1 MNGKQGQGNQGSGRK
16 DEGSGYTLDKNKIQN
31 WIKNGI
37 DTAAIDDYDRLGQK
51 LAKEGLTSTQFRA
64 IFGSVRKIELFG
76 IKDQL
81 TEFLLL
87 KPKIAYTFK
96 RHGDKMKTFYEFF
109 VCSFE
114 AVVGPKEELEKRFKN
129 FADSLE
135 AVLAFHKYHGG
146 N

>member
-1 MNGKQGQGNQGSGRK
+1 MNGKQGQGNQGSG
-16 DEGSGYTLDKNKIQN
+16 YTLEKQKIQN
-31 WIKNGI
+31 WIKTGI
-37 DTAAIDDYDRLGQK
+37 DSTAIDEYDRLGQK

-64 IFGSVRKIELFG
+64 IFGSVRKIQLFG
-76 IKDQL
+76 IKEQL

-87 KPKIAYTFK
+87 KPKMAYTYR
-96 RHGDKMKTFYEFF
+96 RHGDKMKTFYDFF
-109 VCSFE
+109 ICSFE